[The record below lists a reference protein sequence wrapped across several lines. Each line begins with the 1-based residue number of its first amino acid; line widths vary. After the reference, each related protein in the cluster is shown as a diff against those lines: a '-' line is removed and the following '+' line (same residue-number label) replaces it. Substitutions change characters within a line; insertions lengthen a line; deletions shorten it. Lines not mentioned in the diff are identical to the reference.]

1 MRNYVPC
8 VCHFNAPQ
16 TTLICFVLL
25 FCCVFLCLLLNSGNG
40 VGGESIYGAKFEDES
55 FDVLHNKRYLVSMAN
70 MGPNTNGS
78 QFFINTVKT
87 SWLDGKNVVFGM
99 VMQGSSV
106 VDKIEKLGT
115 NSGTPKGEVVVIDSG
130 EI

>member
-1 MRNYVPC
+1 
-8 VCHFNAPQ
+8 
-16 TTLICFVLL
+16 
-25 FCCVFLCLLLNSGNG
+25 LCLLLNSGNG